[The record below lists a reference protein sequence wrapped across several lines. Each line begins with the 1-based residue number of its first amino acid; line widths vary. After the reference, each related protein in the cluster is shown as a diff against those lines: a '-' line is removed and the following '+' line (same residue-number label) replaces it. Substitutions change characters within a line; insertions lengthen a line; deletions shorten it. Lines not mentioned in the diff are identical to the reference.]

1 MRSLGWN
8 KGLGQDSC
16 CKEDLYFNERLF
28 QFKKPTIPSAG
39 LVPVN
44 FDIGSDCT
52 VAYLCNFT
60 GGSGSYEVSYAP
72 GIVNGYPTKA
82 AALAS
87 PRWISVINLADNGL
101 TPNSVAWYA
110 VRDKNNVI
118 NVIAK
123 SVTIICAN
131 IPPTCFHTTTSTTT
145 STSTTTRAPDPPFF
159 PISDFPLEKRKRFI
173 TRVRLNSSTGPIVA
187 NSKIITVTNLF
198 SGTQLAQSFTD
209 PLLKS
214 LITTSQ
220 NQASQQK
227 TISIIDTLPNLGI
240 VDIPCADD
248 RVYIYVI
255 GSTTGTVYGGG
266 TVNGVLT
273 AYSEDSDI
281 ATAAVHAGI
290 IRPGQIAYV
299 KRQYVYY
306 YRDATKISF
315 FGENKNDITSLT
327 RFEGCGFYFDPA
339 GTIFPAA
346 GPSTTSTTT
355 NAPGLLPGLCRGVY
369 GVNNILLKSSIDLGP
384 ILSNEPS
391 KVLGNFDYPQE
402 MYQIM
407 WTGYF
412 VPPIDDTFTF
422 SCDFVDDTFYMW
434 IGFHAERG
442 NPYPLEKANLVV
454 NINTVSTFSID
465 LKRGEPYPIRLLY
478 LQALTVRNFNF
489 QVSGINFLKTN
500 DLDYMIYHDLCAPAF
515 VSASVVPSSTS
526 VDENL
531 NPLTFTINTSGFPV
545 GSNIYWYF
553 DSVEAID
560 WTLNT
565 NLGSYQSSTLTG
577 FEANTSI
584 TAKAWAELVN
594 LVYLRHLGRFPENVG
609 TVDGNVSRLLAG
621 QLTLDQL
628 DTEVYASVEAASY
641 RVAPPNKRRF
651 GNITTTGT
659 TMSVPI
665 TGTVVYDSRYEGPQ
679 TGNLLVRF
687 ESLSGVIIANSSVT
701 INDTVPIHKDFDP
714 IPTILY
720 PGVRHQMSFFTL
732 GSNYF
737 ANEPMKIK
745 VLPAVGS
752 GNVSIPASAF
762 TISPATWTMP
772 NANTHIHTFTIQINT
787 PYTFTASEE
796 YFRLGAHVGIA
807 ETLCAGTNNIK
818 VMDNVVVTYPCPAA
832 VTYQGGIQ
840 FPAQHRVDL
849 GTNTT
854 GTVKL
859 TYTAYSVPDR
869 FMVIHDGAIVADSG
883 YVGSPSMLGDVN
895 SAFGG
900 WPSSHTIDG
909 VTINHTPIS
918 SVGPNNQAVGLSF
931 TKKPAV
937 RYATV
942 LIFAPIQGTAWECT
956 LACPIPPPS
965 STTTTST
972 LPAGSPGL
980 FRSTFSNVG
989 PTTSLLIEKSIDAV
1003 PTLEGVRTATD
1014 PNGFVYDVPQGR
1026 YTQHWVGNLFAATT
1040 ETYTF
1045 YCDGVDDGFFLW
1057 IGDHTLNPSFDIYDS
1072 ASANL
1077 VVTLGGANSYSIPLT
1092 AGIKYPIRMT
1102 YIQVTGPASFNF
1114 QYSTPTKAKT
1124 SDISGLFFSDSSPGT
1139 LSTFEV
1145 VPSQYAIDEG
1155 QPLSFDVNTTNVPIG
1170 TRLYWWF
1177 NSVEAIDFTTNP
1189 GTYVST
1195 TLSGSNPTS
1204 NIQASHYEGWIN
1216 LIYLRQLGRHP
1227 ENSSVVDGYV
1237 ADLLTNATTLNDV
1250 DSQVYNLPEA
1260 ASYRAGGASY
1270 RRSGDFLTTGSTYT
1284 VNGTVIYDNR
1294 FEGPQT
1300 ANILI
1305 RTEGHD
1311 GPIVANANVLFKD
1324 TSQIRGDFNP
1334 GPINLVPGYT
1344 HTMSFTVLSS
1354 AWAGT
1359 PFKMEVMPP
1368 DGTGAAISAND
1379 ITVGNQFFTAPS
1391 ANSYTHT
1398 FTITVNAGYT
1408 SANPEEWFKLGAKV
1422 GATYDGLF
1430 VGTANIRV
1438 FP

>member
-918 SVGPNNQAVGLSF
+918 SVGPNNQTVGLSF
-931 TKKPAV
+931 TKNPAV

-956 LACPIPPPS
+956 LACPVPPAVVITLSNDSISEGGWTTINNTPPLPAYLSKLTLTFDAAVAVGTAFCANITGVSIRDINDVATIGTFQNTTIADAIIDLGNSSMTVLTLKDLINVLYIHYLGRFPENTSVVDGLITQYQGHKSLVTLDNGIKNSVENQGYNTALRQITGTVPANRIVEKTLIAVPDFRAEGTENGVINVSLTDCLSPVVASKTFSIVDAYAVYATIPWPYVAATFLNCANASNIKLTFAVVGGPS
-965 STTTTST
+965 AWVGTQVTVVTYTPVDYYENGLFP
-972 LPAGSPGL
+972 LPAGSTVINNRVTISAGQPAPSTNSYELQFTLNIDLSGL
-980 FRSTFSNVG
+980 AAGNNYFIG
-989 PTTSLLIEKSIDAV
+989 L
-1003 PTLEGVRTATD
+1003 
-1014 PNGFVYDVPQGR
+1014 QGR
-1026 YTQHWVGNLFAATT
+1026 I
-1040 ETYTF
+1040 
-1045 YCDGVDDGFFLW
+1045 DGVLL
-1057 IGDHTLNPSFDIYDS
+1057 TQ
-1072 ASANL
+1072 
-1077 VVTLGGANSYSIPLT
+1077 T
-1092 AGIKYPIRMT
+1092 AGIRIET
-1102 YIQVTGPASFNF
+1102 
-1114 QYSTPTKAKT
+1114 
-1124 SDISGLFFSDSSPGT
+1124 D
-1139 LSTFEV
+1139 
-1145 VPSQYAIDEG
+1145 
-1155 QPLSFDVNTTNVPIG
+1155 
-1170 TRLYWWF
+1170 
-1177 NSVEAIDFTTNP
+1177 
-1189 GTYVST
+1189 
-1195 TLSGSNPTS
+1195 GSC
-1204 NIQASHYEGWIN
+1204 
-1216 LIYLRQLGRHP
+1216 
-1227 ENSSVVDGYV
+1227 
-1237 ADLLTNATTLNDV
+1237 
-1250 DSQVYNLPEA
+1250 
-1260 ASYRAGGASY
+1260 
-1270 RRSGDFLTTGSTYT
+1270 
-1284 VNGTVIYDNR
+1284 
-1294 FEGPQT
+1294 
-1300 ANILI
+1300 
-1305 RTEGHD
+1305 
-1311 GPIVANANVLFKD
+1311 
-1324 TSQIRGDFNP
+1324 
-1334 GPINLVPGYT
+1334 
-1344 HTMSFTVLSS
+1344 
-1354 AWAGT
+1354 
-1359 PFKMEVMPP
+1359 
-1368 DGTGAAISAND
+1368 
-1379 ITVGNQFFTAPS
+1379 
-1391 ANSYTHT
+1391 
-1398 FTITVNAGYT
+1398 
-1408 SANPEEWFKLGAKV
+1408 
-1422 GATYDGLF
+1422 
-1430 VGTANIRV
+1430 
-1438 FP
+1438 